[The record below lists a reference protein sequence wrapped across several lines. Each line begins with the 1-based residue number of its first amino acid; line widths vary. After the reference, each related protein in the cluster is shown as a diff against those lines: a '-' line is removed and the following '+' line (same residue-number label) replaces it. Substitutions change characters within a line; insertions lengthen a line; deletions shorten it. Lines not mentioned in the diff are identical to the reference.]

1 MTKDGK
7 EYLEKVEKGKK
18 MKKKGRELISPADY
32 RYGIDEV
39 AEHLSDEAF
48 LRYKCEVERALVHVL
63 HKRGLCS
70 AHVVHEIARACREVT
85 ADEVSREEAVTKH
98 DIRALANCIRRRVSE
113 GAKPFVHFLATSYD
127 IVDTANALRYTAV
140 MRDVV
145 IPELVKLAERLL
157 SITEC
162 EASTIQIG
170 RTHGQHALPITVGF
184 TFAGYTD
191 RLGASIAH
199 LEEYTDALRGK
210 FSGAV
215 GAYNASSLFFD
226 DPEQFEREVLAE
238 LGLEPARY
246 SSQIVP
252 HESMMRLMLEL
263 VVACGIIANIAR
275 DIRHLQRTEIGEL
288 AERFKDG
295 QVGSSTMPHKQ
306 NPVSFENIESM
317 WKMLV
322 GRTVTVFLDQIS
334 EHQRDMTSSASQRT
348 YAEIVNYLVYMAR
361 RMDRTLKEMCVVHER
376 LVKNL
381 HAEGDVIGAEPLYIL
396 LAYAG
401 HPDAHEE
408 SKKLSLKARDQRQSL
423 SDLVFADAAL
433 ASHLASIDPR
443 RLSVLRDPAHLYT
456 GIADK
461 KARAIVRHWSA
472 ELHQKQKKKT
482 KKKRR

>member
-1 MTKDGK
+1 MQ
-7 EYLEKVEKGKK
+7 EKGIKEKK
-18 MKKKGRELISPADY
+18 KREGQKKGRELISPADY

-39 AEHLSDEAF
+39 AHYLSDEAF
-48 LRYKCEVERALVHVL
+48 LRYKCAVECALVRTL

-70 AHVVHEIARACREVT
+70 AHVVQEIVRACQELT
-85 ADEVSREEAVTKH
+85 ADEVSREEAITKH
-98 DIRALANCIRRRVSE
+98 DIRALANCIRKRVSD

-127 IVDTANALRYTAV
+127 IVDTANALRYKEV
-140 MRDVV
+140 MSEVV
-145 IPELVKLAERLL
+145 VPELLQLELRLL
-157 SITEC
+157 AITAS
-162 EASTIQIG
+162 EANTIQIG
-170 RTHGQHALPITVGF
+170 RTHGQHAMPITLGF
-184 TFAGYTD
+184 AFAGYVD
-191 RLGASIAH
+191 RIGSTIMH
-199 LEEYTDALRGK
+199 LRECANALRGK

-226 DPEQFEREVLAE
+226 DPEQFEREVLEE

-252 HESMMRLMLEL
+252 HEPMMRLMHEL
-263 VVACGIIANIAR
+263 VIAGGVIANIAR

-295 QVGSSTMPHKQ
+295 QVGSSTMPHKK

-317 WKMLV
+317 WKILI
-322 GRTVTVFLDQIS
+322 GRAVTVFMDQIS
-334 EHQRDMTSSASQRT
+334 EHQRDLTGSASQRT

-361 RMDRTLKEMCVVHER
+361 RMDRTLKDMCIVHER

-396 LAYAG
+396 LAFAG

-408 SKKLSLKARDQRQSL
+408 SKKLSLRARDQHQAL
-423 SDLVFADAAL
+423 NDLAFTDQTL
-433 ASHLASIDPR
+433 ASYFAAMDQR
-443 RLSVLRDPAHLYT
+443 RLRVLRDPAHLYI

-461 KARAIVRHWSA
+461 KARSVARHWNA
-472 ELHQKQKKKT
+472 VLNPKRKKKT
-482 KKKRR
+482 KKGGN